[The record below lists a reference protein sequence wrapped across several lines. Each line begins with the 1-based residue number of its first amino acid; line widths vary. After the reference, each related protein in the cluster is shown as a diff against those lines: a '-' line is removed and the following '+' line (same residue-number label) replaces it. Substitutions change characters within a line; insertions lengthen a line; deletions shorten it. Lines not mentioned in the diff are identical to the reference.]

1 MRKRYVARDKVS
13 FANFDWSLYDYHPAD
28 DGGFWQL
35 QPGYPPSDTLPS
47 VIPLAVTNRSP
58 VQQPKDIEWTCLS
71 AACPSKPFKR
81 KTDLDRH
88 YKQAHADGISTPVA
102 ALGPPPSGDDV
113 PMTGTGSVPPQVLA
127 SNPAAAAGAVGSPPP
142 QDGSTNGK
150 DAKEKEMFHCDYA
163 ACPRRTE
170 GFSRKDRFRLHL
182 QETHKEDDGLLLE
195 QEARGKDFLVVEDV
209 RSQGSADG
217 EAHPDAAESRTLIKD
232 PWFYWGDQQHSI
244 LQTWPSKNQK
254 KVLVATQKQRNWRHS
269 FTALYWVFDVESQS
283 AEPLD
288 PAHPEERVQL
298 ATWNAQSDAVVF
310 TRSNNLF
317 LRKLADDKV
326 IPITTDGGPE
336 YFYGIPDWVYE
347 EEVFSGNSA
356 TWWSAD
362 GKHVAFLRTNET
374 EVPEYPI
381 QYFVSRPSGAEPQV
395 GEENYPEVRQIKYPK
410 VGS

>member
-1 MRKRYVARDKVS
+1 MDLDLLQLSSTHLLPALVTIKDKVS

-102 ALGPPPSGDDV
+102 ALGPPPPGDDV

-127 SNPAAAAGAVGSPPP
+127 SNPAAAASAVGSPPP

-182 QETHKEDDGLLLE
+182 QETHKEDVNKKG
-195 QEARGKDFLVVEDV
+195 GKIEDSWLDS
-209 RSQGSADG
+209 RKMSAKWWRCTKCLD
-217 EAHPDAAESRTLIKD
+217 RIK
-232 PWFYWGDQQHSI
+232 I
-244 LQTWPSKNQK
+244 
-254 KVLVATQKQRNWRHS
+254 
-269 FTALYWVFDVESQS
+269 
-283 AEPLD
+283 
-288 PAHPEERVQL
+288 EEHGWECPKDNL
-298 ATWNAQSDAVVF
+298 KCE
-310 TRSNNLF
+310 TR
-317 LRKLADDKV
+317 RR
-326 IPITTDGGPE
+326 E
-336 YFYGIPDWVYE
+336 YRE
-347 EEVFSGNSA
+347 
-356 TWWSAD
+356 
-362 GKHVAFLRTNET
+362 KM
-374 EVPEYPI
+374 
-381 QYFVSRPSGAEPQV
+381 
-395 GEENYPEVRQIKYPK
+395 
-410 VGS
+410 

>member
-1 MRKRYVARDKVS
+1 MLPATAQGLNPAQQWEKVS

-102 ALGPPPSGDDV
+102 ALGPPPPGDDV
-113 PMTGTGSVPPQVLA
+113 LMTGTGSVPPQVLA

-182 QETHKEDDGLLLE
+182 QETHKEDVNKKG
-195 QEARGKDFLVVEDV
+195 GKIEDSWLDS
-209 RSQGSADG
+209 RKMSAKWWRCTKCLD
-217 EAHPDAAESRTLIKD
+217 RIK
-232 PWFYWGDQQHSI
+232 I
-244 LQTWPSKNQK
+244 
-254 KVLVATQKQRNWRHS
+254 
-269 FTALYWVFDVESQS
+269 
-283 AEPLD
+283 
-288 PAHPEERVQL
+288 EEHGWECPKDNL
-298 ATWNAQSDAVVF
+298 KCE
-310 TRSNNLF
+310 TR
-317 LRKLADDKV
+317 RR
-326 IPITTDGGPE
+326 E
-336 YFYGIPDWVYE
+336 YRE
-347 EEVFSGNSA
+347 
-356 TWWSAD
+356 
-362 GKHVAFLRTNET
+362 KM
-374 EVPEYPI
+374 
-381 QYFVSRPSGAEPQV
+381 
-395 GEENYPEVRQIKYPK
+395 
-410 VGS
+410 

>member
-1 MRKRYVARDKVS
+1 DKVS

-113 PMTGTGSVPPQVLA
+113 PMTGTGSVPPQ
-127 SNPAAAAGAVGSPPP
+127 
-142 QDGSTNGK
+142 
-150 DAKEKEMFHCDYA
+150 
-163 ACPRRTE
+163 
-170 GFSRKDRFRLHL
+170 
-182 QETHKEDDGLLLE
+182 DGLLLE

-298 ATWNAQSDAVVF
+298 ATWNAQSDAIVF

-410 VGS
+410 PSR